1 MKRVITSL
9 TAFLFVAILWAQA
22 PEKMSYQAIIRNSSN
37 VVLANTQVGM
47 QISIL
52 QGSANGK
59 VFYSET
65 QLATTNENGL
75 VSIEIGGGVVQ
86 DGDFST
92 IDWSNGP
99 YFIQIETDPDGGT
112 KYSITGTS
120 QLLSVPYA
128 LHAKTAESI
137 IGSMTESDPLYTASN
152 AANITANDISKLSK
166 LSGTNTG
173 DQDGSETK
181 VTAGSSI
188 TVTGSGTNKNPYVI
202 NSTAATT
209 LTIGQSYQGG
219 IIFWLDA
226 TAQHGLIA
234 ATVDQGTAILWSNT
248 KSTIANAVRDGIGGG
263 IYNTEQIMNQG
274 AGGYAAKLCAIYKG
288 GGYGDWYLPSKYE
301 LNLLFLQKALVGG
314 FATDYYWSSL
324 EFVGDIAIVWIQ
336 DFVSGNQW
344 WAYKDYPLNVR
355 AIRSF

>member
-112 KYSITGTS
+112 KYSIIGTS

-137 IGSMTESDPLYTASN
+137 IGSMAETDPLYSGSN
-152 AANITANDISKLSK
+152 AANITANDIGKLSK

-188 TVTGSGTNKNPYVI
+188 TVTGSGTNKDPYVL

-226 TAQHGLIA
+226 TGQHGLIA
-234 ATVDQGTAILWSNT
+234 ATVDQGVGVWSNVLDA
-248 KSTIANAVRDGIGGG
+248 SANAVRDGIGGG

-301 LNLLFLQKALVGG
+301 LNLLFQQKAAVGG
-314 FATDYYWSSL
+314 FATDYYWSSS
-324 EFVGDIAIVWIQ
+324 EVTGSNYIVWLQ
-336 DFVSGNQW
+336 SFVDGIPNVG
-344 WAYKDYPLNVR
+344 YKDYPTYVR